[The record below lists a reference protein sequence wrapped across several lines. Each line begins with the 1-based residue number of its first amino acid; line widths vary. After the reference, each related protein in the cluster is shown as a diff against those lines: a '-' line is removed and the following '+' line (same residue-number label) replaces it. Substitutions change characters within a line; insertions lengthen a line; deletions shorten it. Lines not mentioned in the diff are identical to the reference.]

1 MKKRVFALL
10 LAGALCA
17 GLAACG
23 QSTQDT
29 TAAADTA
36 AAILVCFLIM
46 NALSFF
52 FLKFFLKF
60 LPALRDDY
68 TSDKEKYG
76 MAGEKGRFYG

>member
-1 MKKRVFALL
+1 
-10 LAGALCA
+10 
-17 GLAACG
+17 
-23 QSTQDT
+23 
-29 TAAADTA
+29 
-36 AAILVCFLIM
+36 M

-76 MAGEKGRFYG
+76 MAGEKERFYGENRPIYDDKIYKLCYTFHRKTIVG